1 VVYILQ
7 SLSRFIIIL
16 LMLLY
21 TISSFS
27 YFTKKYI
34 EDERAVLR
42 RQTVYMYLMHFLAFV
57 VLYLRRE
64 DIRFL
69 TFYAAQVVMITAT
82 LLLYNIVY
90 PKLSK
95 LVLNNMCMMLVI
107 GLIIQSRLNIS
118 DAYRQFLFM
127 AVGIGFGLFVPVIV
141 RKIKRLADIRWFY
154 AIIGIAGLA
163 IVLAFA
169 PETLGARRFIRIMEG
184 VTIQPSEF
192 AKITYVFF
200 IAASLKYSTAFK
212 NIFITSL
219 VAGIHVILLILSPDL
234 GQSLILVV
242 TLVVMLYVST
252 RNPLYPLGG
261 LFAGAGFSVLAYKMF
276 THLQVRVA
284 NWRSPFPLTNSSHQ
298 LVMSLFAIGTGSWF
312 GMGLDQG
319 MPLTIPVVAEDYIF
333 SAIAE
338 ELGMIFALCFIL
350 ICISCYVMFLNVAME
365 IRNPFY
371 KMIALGLGTS
381 YITQVFLTIG
391 GVTGFIPHT
400 GVTLPLISLGGS
412 SLLSMLIVFGVIQ
425 GLYIVREDEVDEL
438 EKRRLD
444 AIEEDKRMKRRK
456 QGNYEEVERVPR
468 SRKGKNRKKGSF
480 EEVPKQRVR

>member
-1 VVYILQ
+1 MIYIFQ
-7 SLSRFIIIL
+7 SLSRFAIII

-27 YFTKKYI
+27 YFTKQYI

-42 RQTVYMYLMHFLAFV
+42 RQTVYMYLIHLLAFL
-57 VLYLRRE
+57 VLYFRRD

-69 TFYAAQVVMITAT
+69 TYYAAQVIMITAA
-82 LLLYNIVY
+82 LLLYNLLY

-107 GLIIQSRLNIS
+107 GLIIQTRLDIDRS
-118 DAYRQFLFM
+118 MRQFMFM
-127 AVGIGFGLFVPVIV
+127 AVGIAFGLFVPVIV
-141 RKIKRLADIRWFY
+141 RKIKKLADIRWFY
-154 AIIGIAGLA
+154 AAVGVLA
-163 IVLAFA
+163 LAAVFAFA
-169 PETLGARRFIRIMEG
+169 PETLGARRFISIG
-184 VTIQPSEF
+184 IVSLQPSEF
-192 AKITYVFF
+192 VKITYVFF

-212 NIFITSL
+212 NIFITSAI
-219 VAGIHVILLILSPDL
+219 AGLHVILLILSPDL

-261 LFAGAGFSVLAYKMF
+261 FFAGAGFSYVAYQLF
-276 THLQVRVA
+276 PHLRVRVA
-284 NWRSPFPLTNSSHQ
+284 NWRSPLPLTDRSHQ

-319 MPLTIPVVAEDYIF
+319 MPRTIPVVAEDFVF

-350 ICISCYVMFLNVAME
+350 ICVSCYVMFLNVAME

-381 YITQVFLTIG
+381 YIMQVFLTIG

-400 GVTLPLISLGGS
+400 GVTLPLISYGGS
-412 SLLSMLIVFGVIQ
+412 SLLSMLIVFGIIQ
-425 GLYIVREDEVDEL
+425 GLYIVREDEVDEYERRRQSAID
-438 EKRRLD
+438 EKQR
-444 AIEEDKRMKRRK
+444 KQRRK
-456 QGNYEEVERVPR
+456 QGHYEEVERI
-468 SRKGKNRKKGSF
+468 SGNKKQKNRKKGSF